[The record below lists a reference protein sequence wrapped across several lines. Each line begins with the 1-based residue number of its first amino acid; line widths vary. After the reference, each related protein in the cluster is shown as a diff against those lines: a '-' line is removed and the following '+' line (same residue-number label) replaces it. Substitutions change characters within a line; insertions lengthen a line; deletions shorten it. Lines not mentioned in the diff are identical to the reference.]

1 MYYKM
6 NVTDMLLEKKTWV
19 SMRKNFIIKFFQVLL
34 KIDLNNNNNK
44 YVYMFIKKIAFEK
57 MHNYFLTCRMMM
69 HTI

>member
-1 MYYKM
+1 
-6 NVTDMLLEKKTWV
+6 
-19 SMRKNFIIKFFQVLL
+19 MRKNFIIKFFQVLL

-57 MHNYFLTCRMMM
+57 MHNYFLTCGKMM

>member
-57 MHNYFLTCRMMM
+57 KHNYFLTCGKMM